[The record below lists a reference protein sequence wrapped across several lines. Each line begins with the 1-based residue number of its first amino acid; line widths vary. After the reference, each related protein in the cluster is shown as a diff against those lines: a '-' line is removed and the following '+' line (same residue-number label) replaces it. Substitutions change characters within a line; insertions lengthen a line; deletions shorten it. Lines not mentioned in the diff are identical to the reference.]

1 MDKTIALF
9 IAGIVLLVVA
19 GTMGEDGAVSRLA
32 ERKGAATALPDPAP
46 SPPARQ
52 AGRPATDPAPN
63 EWFAADPQPS
73 SPALPVYHYEKVEIQ
88 IPQEVVD
95 PAVAAASEI
104 K

>member
-9 IAGIVLLVVA
+9 IAGIVLLIVA

-32 ERKGAATALPDPAP
+32 ERGQAGPVQAEPAP
-46 SPPARQ
+46 ASAAPAARPVEQ
-52 AGRPATDPAPN
+52 SAGQD
-63 EWFAADPQPS
+63 WFAAGPQQAQS
-73 SPALPVYHYEKVEIQ
+73 ALPVYHYEKVEIHV
-88 IPQEVVD
+88 PQEVVD